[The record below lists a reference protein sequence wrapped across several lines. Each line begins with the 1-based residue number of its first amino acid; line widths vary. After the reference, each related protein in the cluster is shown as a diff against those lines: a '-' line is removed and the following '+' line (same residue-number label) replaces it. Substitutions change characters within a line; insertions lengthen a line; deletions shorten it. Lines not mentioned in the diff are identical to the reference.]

1 MARNQSICIGNTDVI
16 EGPYQETMDDPMKF
30 SHQPSNGKRN
40 HRTEQEFLYQLKMQI
55 IEYMPKK
62 ISQPIMYLYS
72 FFNGYRG
79 STLSV
84 VDLSNNRMY

>member
-1 MARNQSICIGNTDVI
+1 MARNQSICIGNTNVI

-40 HRTEQEFLYQLKMQI
+40 HRTEQEFFNQLKMQI

-62 ISQPIMYLYS
+62 ISQYLLKTNCNMLKPITHWYLYTKK
-72 FFNGYRG
+72 YE
-79 STLSV
+79 
-84 VDLSNNRMY
+84 